1 MWIAYKLD
9 CCVYDAAFPG
19 EVVFGAVFL
28 VGWVYGFCSWFVPPL
43 SFYTRGFLTEVVV
56 FICFMSETKGRSL
69 ESIDKAFE
77 TSPLQEMINRVSR
90 RRANRAVEVEEED
103 VGVTQNSGEK

>member
-9 CCVYDAAFPG
+9 CCIYDATFPG

-43 SFYTRGFLTEVVV
+43 CPYIRGFLTEIVV

-90 RRANRAVEVEEED
+90 RRANRAVEVEED
-103 VGVTQNSGEK
+103 AGVVQNSGEK